1 MPAEKLCSW
10 CREPF
15 TPVGRR
21 IFCNDDCRAEGHN
34 QSAGERRAL
43 EQAQEPPPSP
53 SPGRFGSVALA
64 RSALLEALRR
74 EGGWWGEPMVG
85 RWAQAHQVDQAL
97 GPQLLDAL
105 VRLGLVQ
112 RVGGGLD
119 PVRWR
124 VRRPS

>member
-43 EQAQEPPPSP
+43 ENEPAPPP

-74 EGGWWGEPMVG
+74 EGGWWGEPMVR
-85 RWAQAHQVDQAL
+85 RWAGVYQVDQQL
-97 GPQLLDAL
+97 GPQLLEVL

-112 RVGGGLD
+112 RVGGGQE

-124 VRRPS
+124 ARRPS